1 MPATVTNHPYPAPFI
16 EINSIDSTNNY
27 AVQQLQ
33 KGQAI
38 HGTAY
43 FAYEQTAGKGQ
54 RGRQWHTQPGENI
67 ALSVVLNTKWLQGPR
82 QFGLSMSVAM
92 AAYDLFLKYAV
103 NDTFIKWPNDLYWR
117 DRKAAGILI
126 ENIVHGKE
134 WQWAVA
140 GIGMNINQTVFNS
153 SIMNPVSLKQ
163 ITGKNYDPVLLAKE
177 LCINIQDRFNQLHN
191 NGSATLLTEYNNV
204 LYKKNE
210 KIRLK
215 KDNAVFDGLMER
227 VNADGQLVILAGGL
241 EQVFNV
247 GGVEWLIR

>member
-117 DRKAAGILI
+117 DRKAGGILI
-126 ENIVHGKE
+126 ENMVHGKE

-140 GIGMNINQTVFNS
+140 GIG
-153 SIMNPVSLKQ
+153 
-163 ITGKNYDPVLLAKE
+163 
-177 LCINIQDRFNQLHN
+177 
-191 NGSATLLTEYNNV
+191 
-204 LYKKNE
+204 
-210 KIRLK
+210 
-215 KDNAVFDGLMER
+215 
-227 VNADGQLVILAGGL
+227 
-241 EQVFNV
+241 
-247 GGVEWLIR
+247 